1 MKKSRHF
8 NKKINLLLGVILLSA
23 LSIVIPGIAHPSNTV
38 IINASVPQTELS
50 KSTLQAI
57 FGMRLRKWPNGA
69 PIKVFILSD
78 ENPLHIQFCKLILNA
93 FPHQLKR
100 AWNRLVYSGTGQ
112 APIEVASTEQMLA
125 RIATTSGAIGYID
138 RSLLNDQVR
147 SIQIK

>member
-1 MKKSRHF
+1 VKKSRRF
-8 NKKINLLLGVILLSA
+8 KRKIYSLLGIILLGT
-23 LSIVIPGIAHPSNTV
+23 LGIVIPGIAHSSDTV

-57 FGMRLRKWPNGA
+57 FGMRLRKWPNGT

-78 ENPLHIQFCKLILNA
+78 EHPLHIEFCKLILNA

-112 APIEVASTEQMLA
+112 APIEVASTEQMLV

>member
-1 MKKSRHF
+1 VKKSRRF
-8 NKKINLLLGVILLSA
+8 KKKIYSLLSVILLSI
-23 LSIVIPGIAHPSNTV
+23 LGVIIPGIAHPNDTV
-38 IINASVPQTELS
+38 IVNISVSQIELS

-57 FGMRLRKWPNGA
+57 FGMRLRKWPNGT

-78 ENPLHIQFCKLILNA
+78 EHTSHIGFCKLILNV
-93 FPHQLKR
+93 FPHQLRR

-112 APIEVASTEQMLA
+112 VPIEVASMEQMLA

-147 SIQIK
+147 SIPIK

>member
-1 MKKSRHF
+1 MKKSRRF
-8 NKKINLLLGVILLSA
+8 KKKIYSLLGIILLST
-23 LSIVIPGIAHPSNTV
+23 LGIIIPGIAHPSNTV
-38 IINASVPQTELS
+38 IINASIPQTELS

-57 FGMRLRKWPNGA
+57 FGMRLRKWSNGT

-125 RIATTSGAIGYID
+125 RIANTPGAIGYID